1 MVASENSGVLLS
13 LWSHLSWAPED
24 SAGPFFCGWGS
35 ENHCGP
41 TMTLGAPEQVLSPC
55 ALCPPDIGESCKS

>member
-1 MVASENSGVLLS
+1 MVASENSGVLLGP
-13 LWSHLSWAPED
+13 WSHLNWAPED

-41 TMTLGAPEQVLSPC
+41 MMTLGALEQVLSRC
-55 ALCPPDIGESCKS
+55 ALCPPDIGE